1 MASFYGNIKNNSR
14 SSFIFDR
21 IYSSRCEMEKALY
34 ETKDANG
41 AIAGDG
47 VFINRYVLIN
57 YGYAVNGTYTL
68 VYLTSDENCEIN
80 ASNYSEYYYIQDSSI
95 HPQYYNKEKN
105 KYYLPANVYAQ
116 SNDIRPWEVAKN
128 TTEYYKKE
136 IFVNRFDSNLN
147 ENIYYKTNRKA
158 DAGKYYAS
166 YDHTVWQKIYSDNQE
181 KYILVAELDAAA
193 PTFELIT
200 DAPNE
205 MGGSPHFD
213 LSLSSDLNYV
223 YHVPKN
229 WNIILNQYNSEETY
243 TNTTNTYWYY
253 EQDLIDKDKT
263 FNIKEDYPF
272 INQKGFDI
280 SARVIKP
287 TINEGIQ
294 LNETK
299 SGTQYTI
306 HQYRQINLTVDTYSK
321 NRYFILSKVPKNVP
335 ASHTYSIKNSYFI
348 ANTQTPTSYIICPL
362 KKRNATSYIPAIELN
377 TEQGYYYIQNDTQ
390 AFILST
396 NDYDASVNK
405 AHGYYELT
413 TYKNSNNE
421 RIIQQD
427 KDTKRLDIY
436 LPSIGNAIAMMYD
449 SIFGKPR
456 YRERKI
462 IGYTTIAKLK
472 KYNQQ
477 DFADY
482 EIENSQYD
490 LTQAQVNDLTI
501 PVYFIDGQSA
511 GYCSYSYFKNN
522 FIETQ
527 TQGSYII
534 LGKQYNGKNENIVYD
549 KTSADVEIPVYKLID
564 NILGYT
570 SRDNLQIYQK
580 DNEDGNVKIL
590 TDICLLSEDEI
601 NDLSPE
607 LVPGYF
613 DIPVYAITNQNKRP
627 YDEQKLFDTFSAPY
641 DSLYDQDNVSMGW
654 ALDALKR
661 YLSELRYLANGGNSQ
676 NGLGLQSD
684 WTLDNDQAFGYIY
697 HKPDIITAFVPTAD
711 NNIVVGK
718 TYYKKTYDSESNS
731 INYGTESFELVNA
744 IPDDPAA
751 NNLYEIPATMLKNAE
766 TETYRPEDVVGYI
779 DRITYEVWNNSE
791 NGKISTSSTNYYI
804 GNDES
809 KVYYNLTDSDIATL
823 QLYNDGKKTIAV
835 KKAQVTFNNDVSNN
849 PYFIYNG
856 NRYVQAYQTVGQYLF
871 EPIATGAQSVMS
883 CNCYF
888 KNFQQIKVENNV
900 ITERKY
906 YFINKMNVQDNVCLV
921 SNGKRVNEFIIT
933 LSDSEQLNDE
943 IEVTYSDNTD
953 TYQTQA
959 IESLSRKDFIDYLK
973 DQKNAIIAPTSMTQS
988 QFYEI
993 QNSLSEEQF
1002 NSDKESYYIYD
1013 NTTQTFSQCS
1023 QSDSFN
1029 GAINY
1034 YKYIGIILPEQ
1045 PTYEILSTYEENYVF
1060 NQRNI
1065 FEFDFAQYI
1074 TRIEQK
1080 ELDNDSWNKYRNN
1093 GTQYYLRSYKPIE
1106 QIDYEINT
1114 IWNSIKVDD

>member
-34 ETKDANG
+34 ETKDSNG
-41 AIAGDG
+41 AVAGDG

-57 YGYAVNGTYTL
+57 YGYSAQGYYTIVPNEIVRIDAGTNGNSEKFGTY
-68 VYLTSDENCEIN
+68 YRKIN
-80 ASNYSEYYYIQDSSI
+80 G
-95 HPQYYNKEKN
+95 QYY
-105 KYYLPANVYAQ
+105 PANYNLNYGTYDIVYNP
-116 SNDIRPWEVAKN
+116 SD
-128 TTEYYKKE
+128 TYYKKTN
-136 IFVNRFDSNLN
+136 FVERFTINLEEEPNYQANR
-147 ENIYYKTNRKA
+147 EA
-158 DAGKYYAS
+158 DARKYYAS
-166 YDHTVWQKIYSDNQE
+166 YDHTVWQKIYSDNKE
-181 KYILVAELDAAA
+181 KYILVAELNAEA

-200 DAPNE
+200 DAP
-205 MGGSPHFD
+205 GSMDGAPHFD
-213 LSLSSDLNYV
+213 LSLSSELNYV

-272 INQKGFDI
+272 INRKGFDI
-280 SARVIKP
+280 STRVIKP
-287 TINEGIQ
+287 TINEGIS

-299 SGTQYTI
+299 SGTKYTI

-321 NRYFILSKVPKNVP
+321 NRYFTLLKVPKNVP
-335 ASHTYSIKNSYFI
+335 ANHTYNIKNSYFI
-348 ANTQTPTSYIICPL
+348 ANMQNPTSYIVCPL
-362 KKRNATSYIPAIELN
+362 KKKNATTYIPAIELS
-377 TEQGYYYIQNDTQ
+377 TGQRYYYIQNNTQ
-390 AFILST
+390 AFTLAT
-396 NDYDASVNK
+396 DDYDANVNNT
-405 AHGYYELT
+405 HGYYELT
-413 TYKNSNNE
+413 TYKNSNDE

-462 IGYTTIAKLK
+462 IGYTTNAKLE

-477 DFADY
+477 DFASY

-501 PVYFIDGQSA
+501 PVYFTDGQSA
-511 GYCSYSYFKNN
+511 RYCSYSYFKNN

-534 LGKQYNGKNENIVYD
+534 LGKQYNGKNDNIVYD
-549 KTSADVEIPVYKLID
+549 RTSADVEIPVYELID

-580 DNEDGNVKIL
+580 NNEDGNVKIL

-613 DIPVYAITNQNKRP
+613 DVPVYAITNQNKRP

-697 HKPDIITAFVPTAD
+697 HKPDIITAFIPTAD

-718 TYYKKTYDSESNS
+718 TYYKKTYDNEPNS
-731 INYGTESFELVNA
+731 INYGAESFELVDT
-744 IPDDPAA
+744 IPNDPAA

-809 KVYYNLTDSDIATL
+809 KIYYDLTDNDIAAL

-835 KKAQVTFNNDVSNN
+835 KKAQITFNNDVSNN

-871 EPIATGAQSVMS
+871 EPIAVGAQSVMP

-888 KNFQQIKVENNV
+888 KNFQQIKVEKINGNNV

-906 YFINKMNVQDNVCLV
+906 YFINKMNIQDNVCLV
-921 SNGKRVNEFIIT
+921 SNGKRVNEFIIK

-943 IEVTYSDNTD
+943 IEVTYSENTD

-973 DQKNAIIAPTSMTQS
+973 DQKNAITVPTSMAQS

-993 QNSLSEEQF
+993 QNGLLEEQF
-1002 NSDKESYYIYD
+1002 NNDKESYYTYD
-1013 NTTQTFSQCS
+1013 NTTRTFSQCS
-1023 QSDSFN
+1023 QGNSFN
-1029 GAINY
+1029 SAINY
-1034 YKYIGIILPEQ
+1034 YKYIGITLPEN
-1045 PTYEILSTYEENYVF
+1045 PTYEILSTYEENYIF

-1080 ELDNDSWNKYRNN
+1080 ELDKDSWEKYRDN

>member
-21 IYSSRCEMEKALY
+21 IYSSRCEMENALY
-34 ETKDANG
+34 ETKDSNG

-57 YGYAVNGTYTL
+57 YGYSAQGYYTIVPNKIVQIDAGTTGNSEKFGTYYRKIDGQYYPANYNLNNGTYNIE
-68 VYLTSDENCEIN
+68 YNP
-80 ASNYSEYYYIQDSSI
+80 SE
-95 HPQYYNKEKN
+95 
-105 KYYLPANVYAQ
+105 
-116 SNDIRPWEVAKN
+116 
-128 TTEYYKKE
+128 TYYKKTN
-136 IFVNRFDSNLN
+136 FVERFTTNLEEELNYKANR
-147 ENIYYKTNRKA
+147 EA
-158 DAGKYYAS
+158 DAEKYYAS
-166 YDHTVWQKIYSDNQE
+166 YDHTVWQKIYSNNQE
-181 KYILVAELDAAA
+181 KYILVAELNPEA

-200 DAPNE
+200 DAP
-205 MGGSPHFD
+205 GSMDGAPHFD
-213 LSLSSDLNYV
+213 LSLSSELNYV

-272 INQKGFDI
+272 INRKGFDI
-280 SARVIKP
+280 LTRVIKP
-287 TINEGIQ
+287 TINEGIS

-299 SGTQYTI
+299 SGTKYTI

-321 NRYFILSKVPKNVP
+321 NRYFTLSKVPKNVP
-335 ASHTYSIKNSYFI
+335 ANHTYSIKNSYFI
-348 ANTQTPTSYIICPL
+348 ANTQVPTSYIVCPL
-362 KKRNATSYIPAIELN
+362 KKRNATSYTPAIELS
-377 TEQGYYYIQNDTQ
+377 TGQGYYYIQNNTQ
-390 AFILST
+390 AFILAV
-396 NDYDASVNK
+396 NDYDASINDT
-405 AHGYYELT
+405 HGYYELT
-413 TYKNSNNE
+413 TYKDSNDE
-421 RIIQQD
+421 RIIQED

-462 IGYTTIAKLK
+462 IGYTTNAKLE

-477 DFADY
+477 DFASY
-482 EIENSQYD
+482 EIENSQYN
-490 LTQAQVNDLTI
+490 LTKTQVNDLTI
-501 PVYFIDGQSA
+501 PVYFTADGTLA
-511 GYCSYSYFKNN
+511 GCCSYSYFKNN

-527 TQGSYII
+527 AQGSYII
-534 LGKQYNGKNENIVYD
+534 LGKQYNGKNDNIVYD
-549 KTSADVEIPVYKLID
+549 KTSADVEIPVYELID

-570 SRDNLQIYQK
+570 SRDNLQMYQRN
-580 DNEDGNVKIL
+580 DGNGNVKIL

-627 YDEQKLFDTFSAPY
+627 YNEQKLFDTFSAPY

-697 HKPDIITAFVPTAD
+697 HKPDIITAFIPTSD
-711 NNIVVGK
+711 NNIVLGK
-718 TYYKKTYDSESNS
+718 TYYKKTYDSEPNS
-731 INYGTESFELVNA
+731 INYGAESFELVDT
-744 IPDDPAA
+744 IPNDPAA

-779 DRITYEVWNNSE
+779 DRITYEAWNNSE
-791 NGKISTSSTNYYI
+791 NGKISTLSTNYYI
-804 GNDES
+804 GNGES
-809 KVYYNLTDSDIATL
+809 KTYYDLTDNDIVAL

-835 KKAQVTFNNDVSNN
+835 KKAQITFNNDVSNN

-871 EPIATGAQSVMS
+871 EPIAVGAQSVMP

-888 KNFQQIKVENNV
+888 KNFQQIKVEEVNGNNV

-906 YFINKMNVQDNVCLV
+906 YFINKMNIQDNVCLV
-921 SNGKRVNEFIIT
+921 SNGKRVNEFIIK

-973 DQKNAIIAPTSMTQS
+973 DQKNAITVPTSMTQS

-993 QNSLSEEQF
+993 QNGLLEEQF
-1002 NSDKESYYIYD
+1002 NNDKESYYTYD
-1013 NTTQTFSQCS
+1013 NTTRTFSQCS
-1023 QSDSFN
+1023 QDSSFN
-1029 GAINY
+1029 SAINY
-1034 YKYIGIILPEQ
+1034 YKYIGITLPEN
-1045 PTYEILSTYEENYVF
+1045 PTYEILSTYEENYIF

-1080 ELDNDSWNKYRNN
+1080 ELDKSSWEKYRNN

>member
-34 ETKDANG
+34 ETKDSNG
-41 AIAGDG
+41 AVSGDG

-57 YGYAVNGTYTL
+57 YGYSAQGYYTIVPNKIVQIDAGTTGNSEKFGTY
-68 VYLTSDENCEIN
+68 YREIN
-80 ASNYSEYYYIQDSSI
+80 GQEGYY
-95 HPQYYNKEKN
+95 
-105 KYYLPANVYAQ
+105 PANYNLNTGAYDIVYNP
-116 SNDIRPWEVAKN
+116 ND
-128 TTEYYKKE
+128 TYYKKTN
-136 IFVNRFDSNLN
+136 FVERFTTNLEEEPNYQKNRED
-147 ENIYYKTNRKA
+147 
-158 DAGKYYAS
+158 DAEKYYAS
-166 YDHTVWQKIYSDNQE
+166 YDHTVWQKIYSDNKE
-181 KYILVAELDAAA
+181 KYILVAELNAEA

-200 DAPNE
+200 DAP
-205 MGGSPHFD
+205 GSMDGAPHFD
-213 LSLSSDLNYV
+213 LSLSSELNYV

-272 INQKGFDI
+272 INRKGFDI
-280 SARVIKP
+280 STRIIKP
-287 TINEGIQ
+287 TINEGIS

-299 SGTQYTI
+299 SGTKYTI

-321 NRYFILSKVPKNVP
+321 NRYFTLSKVPKNVP
-335 ASHTYSIKNSYFI
+335 ANHTYSIKNSYFI
-348 ANTQTPTSYIICPL
+348 ANTQNPTSYIVCPL
-362 KKRNATSYIPAIELN
+362 KKKNATTYIPAIELS
-377 TEQGYYYIQNDTQ
+377 TGQRYYYIQNNTQ
-390 AFILST
+390 AFTLVT
-396 NDYDASVNK
+396 DDYDANINNT
-405 AHGYYELT
+405 HGYYELT
-413 TYKNSNNE
+413 TYKDNNDE

-462 IGYTTIAKLK
+462 IGYTTIAKLE

-477 DFADY
+477 DFTSY

-501 PVYFIDGQSA
+501 PVYFTADGKQA

-527 TQGSYII
+527 TQGNYTI

-549 KTSADVEIPVYKLID
+549 KTSADVEIPVYELID

-580 DNEDGNVKIL
+580 DNENGNVKIL
-590 TDICLLSEDEI
+590 TDTCLLSEDEI

-613 DIPVYAITNQNKRP
+613 DVPVYAITNQNKRP

-697 HKPDIITAFVPTAD
+697 HKPDIITAFIPTAD
-711 NNIVVGK
+711 NNIVLGK
-718 TYYKKTYDSESNS
+718 TYYKKTYDSEPSS
-731 INYGTESFELVNA
+731 INYGAENFELVDITPN
-744 IPDDPAA
+744 DPAA

-779 DRITYEVWNNSE
+779 DRVTYEVWNNSE

-809 KVYYNLTDSDIATL
+809 KTYYDLTDNDIAAL
-823 QLYNDGKKTIAV
+823 QLYDDGKKTIAV
-835 KKAQVTFNNDVSNN
+835 KKVQVTFNNDVSNN

-871 EPIATGAQSVMS
+871 EPITSTQLIMS

-888 KNFQQIKVENNV
+888 NNFQQIKVENNV

-906 YFINKMNVQDNVCLV
+906 YFINKMNIQDNVCLV
-921 SNGKRVNEFIIT
+921 SNGKRVNEFTIT

-943 IEVTYSDNTD
+943 IEITYSDNID

-973 DQKNAIIAPTSMTQS
+973 DQKNAITVPTSMTQS

-993 QNSLSEEQF
+993 QNGLSEEQF
-1002 NSDKESYYIYD
+1002 NNDKESYYIYD
-1013 NTTQTFSQCS
+1013 NTTQTFSQCN
-1023 QSDSFN
+1023 QSNSFN
-1029 GAINY
+1029 GAISY
-1034 YKYIGIILPEQ
+1034 YKYIGITLPEE
-1045 PTYEILSTYEENYVF
+1045 PTYEILSTYEENYIF
-1060 NQRNI
+1060 NPRNN

-1080 ELDNDSWNKYRNN
+1080 ELDKNSWEKYRKN

-1114 IWNSIKVDD
+1114 IWNSIKVND

>member
-41 AIAGDG
+41 AVAGDG
-47 VFINRYVLIN
+47 VFINRYILIN
-57 YGYAVNGTYTL
+57 YGYSAQGYYTIVPNEIVQLDAGTNGNSEKFGTY
-68 VYLTSDENCEIN
+68 YRKIDGQEG
-80 ASNYSEYYYIQDSSI
+80 YY
-95 HPQYYNKEKN
+95 
-105 KYYLPANVYAQ
+105 PANYNLNTGVY
-116 SNDIRPWEVAKN
+116 DIAYNPS
-128 TTEYYKKE
+128 TTYYKKTN
-136 IFVNRFDSNLN
+136 FVERFTADLKEEPN
-147 ENIYYKTNRKA
+147 YQTNREA
-158 DAGKYYAS
+158 DAKKYYAS

-205 MGGSPHFD
+205 MDGAPHFD

-229 WNIILNQYNSEETY
+229 WDIILNQYNSEETY

-263 FNIKEDYPF
+263 FNVKEDYPF
-272 INQKGFDI
+272 INRKGFDI
-280 SARVIKP
+280 STRVIKP

-321 NRYFILSKVPKNVP
+321 NRYFTLSKVPKNVP
-335 ASHTYSIKNSYFI
+335 ANHTYSIKNSYFI
-348 ANTQTPTSYIICPL
+348 ANTQAPTSYIVCPL
-362 KKRNATSYIPAIELN
+362 KRRNATSYIPAIELN

-390 AFILST
+390 AFILAT
-396 NDYDASVNK
+396 NDYDASIND
-405 AHGYYELT
+405 ANGYYELT
-413 TYKNSNNE
+413 TYKNSNDE
-421 RIIQQD
+421 RIIQQN

-462 IGYTTIAKLK
+462 IGYTTTAKLE

-477 DFADY
+477 DFASY

-490 LTQAQVNDLTI
+490 LSQAQVNDLAI
-501 PVYFIDGQSA
+501 PVYSAKNNGQLA

-527 TQGSYII
+527 SQGDYII
-534 LGKQYNGKNENIVYD
+534 LGKQYNGKNEDIVYN
-549 KTSADVEIPVYKLID
+549 KTSADVEIPVYELID

-697 HKPDIITAFVPTAD
+697 HKPDIITAFIPTAD

-779 DRITYEVWNNSE
+779 DRVTYEVWNNSE

-1013 NTTQTFSQCS
+1013 NTTQIFSQCS